1 MLDFSSALY
10 KLLGERLKV
19 RREEK
24 GLSQTDLSNILKDLK
39 RASIS
44 NIEKGRQHPPL
55 DTVYKLCDA
64 LQLDIHS
71 ILPTYSEVNSYIEK
85 ESSNSMKID
94 KFINSFGVDENT
106 LEQIKNLINKDKNET

>member
-10 KLLGERLKV
+10 KLLGERIKV
-19 RREEK
+19 RREELN
-24 GLSQTDLSNILKDLK
+24 LSQSDLSNILKDLK

-55 DTVYKLCDA
+55 DTVYKLCNA
-64 LQLDIHS
+64 LKLDVHS
-71 ILPTYSEVNSYIEK
+71 ILPTYSEVNYFIEK
-85 ESSNSMKID
+85 ESSTSLKFD
-94 KFINSFGVDENT
+94 KFINSFDVDNDT

>member
-10 KLLGERLKV
+10 KLIGERLKQ

-24 GLSQTDLSNILKDLK
+24 GLSQSDLSNTLNYLK

-64 LQLDIHS
+64 LELDIHS
-71 ILPTYSEVNSYIEK
+71 ILPTYSEVNIYIEK
-85 ESSNSMKID
+85 ESSNNSNID
-94 KFINSFGVDENT
+94 KFINSFDIDQTT
-106 LEQIKNLINKDKNET
+106 LEQIKNLINKNKNET

>member
-1 MLDFSSALY
+1 MLNFSSALY

-24 GLSQTDLSNILKDLK
+24 GLSQSDLSNILKGLK

-44 NIEKGRQHPPL
+44 NIEKGRQHAPL

-64 LQLDIHS
+64 LELDIHS
-71 ILPTYSEVNSYIEK
+71 ILPTYSEVNFYIEK
-85 ESSNSMKID
+85 ESSNSLKID
-94 KFINSFGVDENT
+94 KLINSFNVDEDT